1 MCLQNDQFSKRK
13 VVPLFTNKASRD
25 EKIIL
30 TEAEK
35 HISDDKKIC
44 KIFNN
49 FFSNVVPD
57 LKISDYCNY
66 FPHKRHTFSLNH
78 N

>member
-30 TEAEK
+30 TEEEEK
-35 HISDDKKIC
+35 HISDDIKIC
-44 KIFNN
+44 
-49 FFSNVVPD
+49 
-57 LKISDYCNY
+57 
-66 FPHKRHTFSLNH
+66 
-78 N
+78 